1 MWNTK
6 IRLSLT
12 IEDKDVEAVLKNAE
26 DACRCWCDKIAL
38 DPEKLFYNETIAA
51 RIINGGP
58 VSFHN
63 KKNGR
68 SYALTKGRLIRG
80 FTNYIKKPMYGM
92 ILSMKNDPVSINA
105 DLITE
110 KIADAIIQNA
120 LFGQVL
126 YGKEG

>member
-6 IRLSLT
+6 ITLDLT
-12 IEDKDVEAVLKNAE
+12 IKDKDVETVLKNAE
-26 DACRCWCDKIAL
+26 DTCRYWCDKIVL
-38 DPEKLFYNETIAA
+38 DPEKLFYNETNAA
-51 RIINGGP
+51 RIINGGS

-68 SYALTKGRLIRG
+68 SYTLTKGRLIRG
-80 FTNYIKKPMYGM
+80 FTNYIKRPVYGE
-92 ILSMKNDPVSINA
+92 ILNMESNPVSINI

-110 KIADAIIQNA
+110 EIADAIIQNA
-120 LFGQVL
+120 LFGQIL